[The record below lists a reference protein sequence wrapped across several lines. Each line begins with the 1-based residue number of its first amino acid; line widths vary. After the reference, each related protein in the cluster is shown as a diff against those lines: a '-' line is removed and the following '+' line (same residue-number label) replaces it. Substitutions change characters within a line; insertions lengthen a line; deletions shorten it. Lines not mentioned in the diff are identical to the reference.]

1 MTSLPTIHLNGT
13 SREML
18 LEGYDAA
25 YRKLLKFRRAF
36 REIEFNA
43 RDYYVAEPEAW
54 SDARQE
60 REKMLNKISELIDYL
75 EEHLVHLA
83 E

>member
-1 MTSLPTIHLNGT
+1 MSYLPTIHLNGT

-25 YRKLLKFRRAF
+25 YRKLLKFRSAF

-43 RDYYVAEPEAW
+43 RDYYVGEPDAW
-54 SDARQE
+54 NNARKE
-60 REKMLNKISELIDYL
+60 REKMLNNIHQLVDYL

>member
-43 RDYYVAEPEAW
+43 RDYYVAEPDAW
-54 SDARQE
+54 SEACQE
-60 REKMLNKISELIDYL
+60 REEMQNKINCVIDYL
-75 EEHLVHLA
+75 EAHLVHLA

>member
-36 REIEFNA
+36 QEIEFNA
-43 RDYYVAEPEAW
+43 RDYYVVEPEAW

-60 REKMLNKISELIDYL
+60 REKMLNKISELTDYL

>member
-1 MTSLPTIHLNGT
+1 MSTLPTIHLNGT

-54 SDARQE
+54 GNACEERQ
-60 REKMLNKISELIDYL
+60 KMSTYINNLIDYL
-75 EEHLVHLA
+75 EEHIVHLT

>member
-1 MTSLPTIHLNGT
+1 MTTLPIIHLNGT

-43 RDYYVAEPEAW
+43 RDYYVAEPDAW
-54 SDARQE
+54 SKARQE
-60 REKMLNKISELIDYL
+60 REEMQNKINCVIDYL
-75 EEHLVHLA
+75 EAHLVHLA